1 LDKSQD
7 PSNPSLAAQRLAH
20 DWETIRTIRKGAR
33 AIREAGRRF
42 LIPFPGEEDSI
53 VGDTGTFMNGRHET
67 EYSRR
72 LKSAPWRPE
81 FNDCISTLAAKPF
94 TKTVTLA
101 EGANERMQGLAENID
116 GRGNNLHVFAKDVF
130 EGGVSMG
137 AHGILVDYPSGQG
150 ARTVAEER
158 MLGVRPYWVPI
169 NADDILELATEQ
181 RGGRRVTTKLRIK
194 ESRVE
199 SVGFEQKLI
208 PLIREIRAD
217 GGQGVS
223 GSWKVWR
230 KDTKTVNG
238 KAEKEWVL
246 DREGV
251 MTLDEV
257 PFVFYATNDIQGDQY
272 VQPPLINV
280 ADMQI
285 ELYNALSKKEQAY
298 TITASPML
306 TANGM
311 AAPPDNGKIQTGPGR
326 VLFAPGAE
334 GINTSWDYIQPNAAN
349 LKEIRE
355 DIREIIDDIRRL
367 GMQPMTTAAGNTPS
381 LAYAFDGEKSF
392 TVLQS
397 WALALKDALE
407 QAFVFTA
414 RWLNEPEA
422 NAPSVEIHTDFTVG
436 LYGNT
441 EITELGKARYEGQIS
456 RETLW
461 DEWKRRGVL
470 SPSFDPEKEAKRLDA
485 EAPKFDP
492 ADTMN
497 AGDDAGDDDGQQD
510 DEQDAA

>member
-1 LDKSQD
+1 MDAKDD
-7 PSNPSLAAQRLAH
+7 PSTPSLAAQKLAH

-53 VGDTGTFMNGRHET
+53 VGDVGTWSHGRHET

-81 FNDCISTLAAKPF
+81 FVDCVATLAAKPF
-94 TKTVTLA
+94 TKEVTLA
-101 EGANERMQGLAENID
+101 EGANARMTEFAQNID
-116 GRGNNLHVFAKDVF
+116 GRGNNLHVFAKDTF

-158 MLGVRPYWVPI
+158 SLGARPYWVPI
-169 NADDILELATEQ
+169 NADDILERVTEQ

-194 ESRVE
+194 ESRIDAN
-199 SVGFEQKLI
+199 GFEQVYV
-208 PLIREIRAD
+208 PLIREIRAE
-217 GGQGVS
+217 GGQGVK
-223 GSWKVWR
+223 GTWTVWR
-230 KDTKTVNG
+230 EEEKTVNG
-238 KAEKEWVL
+238 KVVKEWVK
-246 DREGV
+246 DKHGV

-257 PFVFYATNDIQGDQY
+257 PFVFFATNDLEGDQY
-272 VQPPLINV
+272 VKPPLIDV

-311 AAPPDNGKIQTGPGR
+311 AAPDGGKIETGPGR
-326 VLFAPGAE
+326 VLYAPGAE

-355 DIREIIDDIRRL
+355 DLREIIDDIRRL
-367 GMQPMTTAAGNTPS
+367 GMQPMTQAAGNTPA
-381 LAYAFDGEKSF
+381 LAYAFDGEKSH

-414 RWLNEPEA
+414 RWLNEPE
-422 NAPSVEIHTDFTVG
+422 NTAPSVVVYTDFKIG
-436 LYGNT
+436 AYGNT

-461 DEWKRRGVL
+461 AEWKRRGVL
-470 SPSFDPEKEAKRLDA
+470 GPEFDPEAEAARLDA
-485 EAPKFDP
+485 EAPPFDP
-492 ADTMN
+492 NDALD
-497 AGDDAGDDDGQQD
+497 ASGDDSNDDDA

>member
-1 LDKSQD
+1 MDAKDD
-7 PSNPSLAAQRLAH
+7 PSTPSLAAQRLAH

-53 VGDTGTFMNGRHET
+53 VGDTGTWSHGRHET

-81 FNDCISTLAAKPF
+81 FVDCVATLAAKPF
-94 TKTVTLA
+94 TKEVTLA
-101 EGANERMQGLAENID
+101 EGANARMTEFAQNID

-158 MLGVRPYWVPI
+158 SLGVRPYWVPI
-169 NADDILELATEQ
+169 NADDILERVTEQ
-181 RGGRRVTTKLRIK
+181 RGGRRVTTKLRIR
-194 ESRVE
+194 ESRIE
-199 SVGFEQKLI
+199 ANGFEQVYV
-208 PLIREIRAD
+208 PLIREIKAE
-217 GGQGVS
+217 GGQGVA
-223 GSWKVWR
+223 GSWTIWKEV
-230 KDTKTVNG
+230 TETVNG
-238 KAEKEWVL
+238 KTEKKWVV

-257 PFVFYATNDIQGDQY
+257 PFVFFATNDLEGDQY
-272 VQPPLINV
+272 VKPPLIDV

-285 ELYNALSKKEQAY
+285 ELYNALSKKEQVF
-298 TITASPML
+298 TITSSPMIS
-306 TANGM
+306 ANGM
-311 AAPPDNGKIQTGPGR
+311 AKDPNGDLVTGPGR
-326 VLFAPGAE
+326 VLYAPAVE
-334 GINTSWDYIQPNAAN
+334 GIAPSYSYLQPNAAN
-349 LKEIRE
+349 LKEIRD

-367 GMQPMTTAAGNTPS
+367 GMQPMTAAAGNTPA
-381 LAYAFDGEKSF
+381 LAYAFDGEKSH

-414 RWLNEPEA
+414 WWLNEPE
-422 NAPSVEIHTDFTVG
+422 NTAPSVVVYTDFKVG
-436 LYGNT
+436 AYGNT

-461 DEWKRRGVL
+461 AEWKRRGVL
-470 SPSFDPEKEAKRLDA
+470 SPSFNPEAEAALLDA
-485 EAPKFDP
+485 EAPAFDP
-492 ADTMN
+492 NGTLDDS
-497 AGDDAGDDDGQQD
+497 GDEDQQD
-510 DEQDAA
+510 DEQTAA